1 MGMEARWLGCRQ
13 MLDTTRYLV
22 KPGEPLDLADHD
34 PDSKAGFDGGKREG
48 RKELPRLRDRL
59 ADLQE
64 RLWAESTRALL
75 VVIQAIDTGGKDGTI
90 RHVFTGVNPQ
100 GVHVRG
106 FGVPSE
112 EELAHDYLW
121 RVHAETPERG
131 AITIFNRSHY
141 EDVLVVRVHGL
152 VPEERWEKRY
162 RHIREFERLLS
173 DEGTRIVKLFLN
185 ISAEEQKE
193 RLQARL
199 DEPDKNWKFNKGD
212 LKDRALWDDYQT
224 AFTVALQETSTEYAP
239 WYVVPANRKWYRNLA
254 VSSILIETLEDM
266 DPQYP
271 DPEPDLDQVVIT

>member
-1 MGMEARWLGCRQ
+1 
-13 MLDTTRYLV
+13 MLNSQAFLV
-22 KPGEPLDLADHD
+22 EPGKDLDLTALD
-34 PDSKAGFDGGKREG
+34 PDSKAGFEGGKKEG
-48 RKELPRLRDRL
+48 KTALRGLRNRL
-59 ADLQE
+59 AELQE
-64 RLWAESTRALL
+64 RLWAESSRALL

-100 GVHVRG
+100 GVHVRS

-112 EELAHDYLW
+112 EEMAHDYLW

-141 EDVLVVRVHGL
+141 EDVLVVRIHDL
-152 VPEERWEKRY
+152 VPRERWSKRY
-162 RHIREFERLLS
+162 RHIREFERMLS

-185 ISAEEQKE
+185 ISKEEQRE

-199 DEPDKNWKFNKGD
+199 DEPDKNWKFRAGD
-212 LKDRALWDDYQT
+212 LKDREAWDDYQS
-224 AFTVALQETSTEYAP
+224 AFQDALQETSTPYAP

-266 DPQYP
+266 DPRYP
-271 DPEPDLDQVVIT
+271 DPEPGLEQVTIT